1 MRHEITG
8 TTLPVLTLTLEAGE
22 TVLAETD
29 RLSWMTSN
37 VAMRT
42 TTATGGSSGFFGA
55 IGRALGG
62 GGLFMTEFTAEGGEA
77 LVAFAA
83 TVPGNIIET
92 RVGAGRGYLIHR
104 HGFLAGAP
112 TLALGVGVQQSLGA
126 GVFGGE
132 GFVLQHLTGEG
143 TAFIELGGEIVSY
156 DLTAGQDLLVH
167 PGHVG
172 MFEES
177 VSFEITTVRGVK
189 NMIFGG
195 DGLFLAHLSGPGKVW
210 LQTLTPSK
218 LAHALRPY
226 LPTGEHR

>member
-1 MRHEITG
+1 MRSEISG
-8 TTLPVLTLTLEAGE
+8 TTLPLLSLTLEAGE

-42 TTATGGSSGFFGA
+42 TAATGGSSGLFGA
-55 IGRALGG
+55 LGRAISG

-83 TVPGNIIET
+83 TMPGNIVET
-92 RVGAGRGYLIHR
+92 HVAPGQGFLVHR
-104 HGFLAGAP
+104 HGFLAGAAGLS
-112 TLALGVGVQQSLGA
+112 LAVGVQQSLGA
-126 GVFGGE
+126 GVFGGD
-132 GFVLQHLTGEG
+132 GFILQHLTGEG
-143 TAFIELGGEIVSY
+143 AAFIELGGEIVSY
-156 DLTAGQDLLVH
+156 TLQQGQDLLVH

-189 NMIFGG
+189 NMLFGG
-195 DGLFLAHLSGPGKVW
+195 DGLFLARLAGPGKVW

-218 LAHALRPY
+218 LAHALSPY
-226 LPTGEHR
+226 MPAGRK

>member
-1 MRHEITG
+1 MRSEISG
-8 TTLPVLTLTLEAGE
+8 TTLPVLTVTLDPGE
-22 TVLAETD
+22 SILAETD

-42 TTATGGSSGFFGA
+42 TATAGGASGLFGVL
-55 IGRALGG
+55 GRALSG
-62 GGLFMTEFTAEGGEA
+62 GGLFMTEFTAQGGEA

-83 TVPGNIIET
+83 TVPGNIIQAH
-92 RVGAGRGYLIHR
+92 VAPGQGLLVHR

-112 TLALGVGVQQSLGA
+112 TLSLAVGVQQSLGA

-143 TAFIELGGEIVSY
+143 GAFIELGGEIVSY
-156 DLTAGQDLLVH
+156 TLQPGQDLLVH

-177 VSFEITTVRGVK
+177 VAFEITTVSGVK
-189 NMIFGG
+189 NMLFGG
-195 DGLFLAHLSGPGKVW
+195 DGLFLARLSGPGKVW
-210 LQTLTPSK
+210 LQTLTAAK
-218 LAHALRPY
+218 LAHALKPY
-226 LPTGEHR
+226 LPSGEHR